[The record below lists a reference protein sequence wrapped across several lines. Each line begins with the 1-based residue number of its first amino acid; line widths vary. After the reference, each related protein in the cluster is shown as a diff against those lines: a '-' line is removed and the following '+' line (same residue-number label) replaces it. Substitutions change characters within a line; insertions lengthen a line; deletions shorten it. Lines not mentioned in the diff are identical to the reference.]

1 MKKKVIIGIYVVL
14 LVAATVITSVG
25 FCFNATHIDRVEL
38 DKSHLRYNIGQL
50 ILYEGKQ
57 ADPHYQ
63 YLSFDKSVSKK
74 KRAAYKKTITKI
86 MADYTK
92 NMRSNDDISY
102 VTKNKNGDLKEAHVP
117 EQFHQKSLDMTLTY
131 DQKGRI
137 SGKKYT
143 SLYDEFDG
151 DYVNLYTSIGYN
163 TTIGSDEITKL
174 TAAIEQGKVSINNP
188 SNMTITIQVPQK
200 ITTNYMRYILNLSDQ
215 AESFIETAF
224 LLSGLIIILFMI
236 IVPLKISETIE
247 PFKTMKNWYFIAN
260 ALIIALGV
268 FFSSLIIRQFFAG
281 MIDLYNGQSMSNTF
295 LLGLSMKQ
303 PENTAL
309 IGFTFAL
316 PSLVI
321 YFLVSVFGFGLKY
334 ILVNIKTYFKDHT
347 LIGAMIRHVKKQ
359 SDVLIR
365 ETMDD
370 PHNKAIVKLFALH
383 LGVIIGL
390 TMLLFIFSSVFYMY
404 TMYTL
409 HPYRNLF
416 MIWLIMMV
424 IYGFVVVNTIIK
436 KMLSIKQSYQRLV
449 RQAQDLSRG
458 EFVEV
463 ADDLGVFNSLR
474 DEMNH
479 VKEGFEKAVEE
490 EVKSTTMKTELI
502 SNVSHDLKTPLTC
515 IKNYVIL
522 LKDAKTPEDTKEY
535 TTQIENYTNRLSTL
549 IEDLFEVSKVNSGN
563 VTLHETS
570 LDLLALLDQAVVE
583 NEEKL
588 ESQSLRVIKKA
599 DLEKA
604 MCYLDGEKTYRILD
618 NLLGN
623 IAKYAMPQTRVYID
637 VTHDKEHVS
646 IALKNISK
654 AEMNFTS
661 EEIVE
666 RFVRGD
672 KSRHVAG
679 SGLGL
684 AIAKSFTE
692 VQGGTFALAI
702 DGDMFKVT
710 LTFTLEKPATQ
721 DE

>member
-1 MKKKVIIGIYVVL
+1 MKKKVIIGFYVIL

-25 FCFNATHIDRVEL
+25 FCFNATHIDRIEL
-38 DKSHLRYNIGQL
+38 DKSNLRYNIGQL

-74 KRAAYKKTITKI
+74 KRAAYKKTMSKI

-102 VTKNKNGDLKEAHVP
+102 VTKNEKGALKEAHVP
-117 EQFHQKSLDMTLTY
+117 EQFHNKSLDMTLTY

-151 DYVNLYTSIGYN
+151 DYINLYTSIGYN

-200 ITTNYMRYILNLSDQ
+200 IVTNYMRYILNLSDQ

-224 LLSGLIIILFMI
+224 LISGLIIILFMI

-247 PFKTMKNWYFIAN
+247 PLKTMKNWYFIAN
-260 ALIIALGV
+260 TLIIVLGI
-268 FFSSLIIRQFFAG
+268 FFSGLIIRQFFAG
-281 MIDLYNGQSMSNTF
+281 LVTLYNGQSMSNTF

-309 IGFTFAL
+309 IGLTFAL
-316 PSLVI
+316 PSIMI

-334 ILVNIKTYFKDHT
+334 ILANIKTYFKDHT
-347 LIGAMIRHVKKQ
+347 LIGAMIRYVKKQ
-359 SDVLIR
+359 SDLLIS

-370 PHNKAIVKLFALH
+370 PHNKAIVKLCALH
-383 LGVIIGL
+383 LGIIIGL
-390 TMLLFIFSSVFYMY
+390 TMLLFMFYSVFYMY
-404 TMYTL
+404 SY
-409 HPYRNLF
+409 HAYRSLF
-416 MIWLIMMV
+416 IIWLIMMV
-424 IYGFVVVNTIIK
+424 IYGFIVMNTIVK

-463 ADDLGVFNSLR
+463 EEDLGIFNSLR

-535 TTQIENYTNRLSTL
+535 TMQIENYTNRLSTL

-588 ESQSLRVIKKA
+588 ESKSLRVIKKA

-637 VTHDKEHVS
+637 VTHDEDHVS
-646 IALKNISK
+646 MALKNISE

-710 LTFTLEKPATQ
+710 LTFALEKPAMQ